1 MVNIDV
7 KYRFMKTTTITD
19 FRSKM
24 KERLQEIE
32 DDQDILILSGPKKR
46 DFVIL
51 TLDQFNSME
60 ETAHLLSTPNN
71 TARLMESIG
80 QDRAGNVTVR
90 EFESDKKQEKV
101 HKGKSAVVKKKR

>member
-1 MVNIDV
+1 
-7 KYRFMKTTTITD
+7 MKTATITD

-24 KERLQEIE
+24 KEHLKKIE
-32 DDQDILILSGPKKR
+32 DDQDILILSGSKKR

-71 TARLMESIG
+71 TARLIESIA

-90 EFESDKKQEKV
+90 EFELDKKREKV
-101 HKGKSAVVKKKR
+101 HNRKLAVVKKKK

>member
-1 MVNIDV
+1 
-7 KYRFMKTTTITD
+7 MKTATITD

-24 KERLQEIE
+24 RERLREIE
-32 DDQDILILSGPKKR
+32 DSQDILILTGSKKR

-71 TARLMESIG
+71 TARLMESIT
-80 QDRAGNVTVR
+80 QDRAGNVTLR
-90 EFESDKKQEKV
+90 ELDVKQGKV
-101 HKGKSAVVKKKR
+101 HKRKLAVKKKR

>member
-1 MVNIDV
+1 
-7 KYRFMKTTTITD
+7 MKTATITD

-60 ETAHLLSTPNN
+60 ETTHLLSTPNN
-71 TARLMESIG
+71 TARLMQSIA
-80 QDRAGNVTVR
+80 QDRAGNVKVR
-90 EFESDKKQEKV
+90 KLELGEIPAKRSTKRKLA
-101 HKGKSAVVKKKR
+101 GVKKKR

>member
-1 MVNIDV
+1 
-7 KYRFMKTTTITD
+7 MKTATITD
-19 FRSKM
+19 FRSNM

-60 ETAHLLSTPNN
+60 ETSHLLSTPSN
-71 TARLMESIG
+71 TARLIESIR

-90 EFESDKKQEKV
+90 ELEPA
-101 HKGKSAVVKKKR
+101 KSPKRKLAGKKKR